1 MHYALCI
8 KAAFSALGLPLW
20 KWEVHDAAGVVACLA
35 GLDLAKVSLILVYVL
50 LQGVEQLLGVL
61 GGHDD
66 AALHACL
73 GGVRSHKDHVHHEV
87 VG

>member
-50 LQGVEQLLGVL
+50 LQGVE
-61 GGHDD
+61 
-66 AALHACL
+66 
-73 GGVRSHKDHVHHEV
+73 
-87 VG
+87 